1 MTEAQNVT
9 DFRPFLD
16 DLLRLGMQGVPG
28 YANRA
33 VDRIQVEYITNP
45 YGRQPPHILFFPD
58 GRVER
63 MTPFQVPVPG
73 YGDNILAVELLGYV
87 GQQPTELQLNALR
100 AFGAQ
105 VRQLIPGRLGFTGN
119 EELVDVATRE
129 ATGGPSFMDNSQLS
143 MADIVP
149 KPQPSQLSNV
159 QELFDILGTTDDRR
173 KPLPPGSI
181 FNSVN
186 NGNGAQAVAIRAQ
199 FKAPGTRIVKG
210 LVIVPSHDPFK
221 PEPTDLMAYTVES
234 LRKADQRLGMADFR
248 GHFIIAH
255 DGSLVPGRDL
265 EKVGNCWP
273 GKNEGTIQLVLAGNG
288 KSPTTEQRNTIYQYG
303 VAMRKHFEYPLQAHI
318 RDVIYAEQLLG
329 VDPNGTMVEGKAS
342 AALIEAPIATG
353 NVRGSAGG
361 QRQAF

>member
-1 MTEAQNVT
+1 MTDTQNAT
-9 DFRPFLD
+9 DFRPFLE

-33 VDRIQVEYITNP
+33 VDQIQLEYITNP
-45 YGRQPPHILFFPD
+45 YGRQPPHILFFQD

-63 MTPFQVPVPG
+63 MTPFQLPVPG
-73 YGDNILAVELLGYV
+73 YGANVLAIELLGYV
-87 GQQPTELQLNALR
+87 GQNPTEKQMDALK

-105 VRQLIPGRLGFTGN
+105 VRQAIPGRLGFIGN
-119 EELVDVATRE
+119 EELVAHATR
-129 ATGGPSFMDNSQLS
+129 ADVSSVPFMDNSQLS
-143 MADIVP
+143 LADIVP
-149 KPQPSQLSNV
+149 KPLPSQLSSV
-159 QELFDILGTTDDRR
+159 QSLFDILGTADDRR

-186 NGNGAQAVAIRAQ
+186 SGNGAQAVVVRSM

-210 LVIVPSHDPFK
+210 LVIVPSHDAYK
-221 PEPTDLMAYTVES
+221 PEPTDPSAYSLEA
-234 LRKADQRLGMADFR
+234 LRKADQRLGMTDFR
-248 GHFIIAH
+248 GHYIIAR

-265 EKVGNCWP
+265 EKIGNCWP

-288 KSPTTEQRNTIYQYG
+288 KAPTSEQRNTIYQYG
-303 VAMRKHFEYPLQAHI
+303 VAMRKHFEYPLQAYI
-318 RDVIYAEQLLG
+318 RDVTYAEQLLG
-329 VDPNGTMVEGKAS
+329 VDPNNTMIDAKAS

-353 NVRGSAGG
+353 NARGGAGA